1 MALAIVSKKIRKEDR
16 AALEA
21 EGFSV
26 LPCPSLPLLP
36 GPISDHPDAIM
47 AILGENLYCYEGY
60 RNANASFFIALAEHR
75 PNLKIIALPDAPEGA
90 YPRDC
95 AYNVLCLGKQ
105 VFYNPKG
112 ISPSLADACE
122 AEGFLAHA
130 VHQGY
135 AACTVRAIGKGHAI
149 TADAGM
155 AKALEKDGIHVLKI
169 RDGGISLPP
178 YAHGFIGG
186 ASGCFGGTVYFY
198 GDFRLHPDGEA
209 MENFIKDAGFS
220 AKSLS
225 KEPLIDLGGILF
237 IE

>member
-1 MALAIVSKKIRKEDR
+1 MALAIVSEKIRAEDR
-16 AALEA
+16 AALESA
-21 EGFSV
+21 GFSI
-26 LPCPSLPLLP
+26 LPCPRHPLLP
-36 GPISDHPDAIM
+36 APIADHPDAIM

-60 RNANASFFIALAEHR
+60 KNANADFFAALTGIC

-95 AYNVLCLGKQ
+95 AYNLLRLGRQ

-112 ISPSLADACE
+112 ISPALARACGE
-122 AEGFLAHA
+122 AGFFAHA

-135 AACTVRAIGKGHAI
+135 AACTVCAIGEGRAI

-155 AKALEKDGIHVLKI
+155 AKALETAGIRVLKI
-169 RDGGISLPP
+169 REGGISLPP

-186 ASGCFGGTVYFY
+186 ASGFFGGAVYFY
-198 GDFRLHPDGEA
+198 GDLQAHPDGDA
-209 MENFIKDAGFS
+209 MEDFIREAGFS

-225 KEPLIDLGGILF
+225 KKPLIDLGGILF
-237 IE
+237 VE